1 MPAGSSKLWIAVLA
15 EPALETV
22 RFLSWIKNHRGRTLV
37 LTVVPAACLEYV
49 LNHASSCLD
58 EFVVEPA
65 TEAEFSHRVLKVL
78 QPGLE
83 LERIASRVIAQL
95 GSASLVGN
103 SPKLLAVV
111 EKLPKLACSEMQ
123 VLITGETGT
132 GKELYARALHLLG
145 PRRNLPFVTA
155 DCSVIP
161 DHLFESEMFGHARGA
176 FTDAHAERRGLA
188 AVAAGGTL
196 FLDEIDSLSTTAQA
210 KLLRFVQ
217 EKTYRPLGGDR
228 ECKADVQVI
237 AASNVDLSA
246 RVASQRFRGDL
257 YFRLDVL
264 HVHIPPLRDRLS
276 DLPALAYHFLE
287 KLPSPAL
294 REKRIS
300 SGALDYLAS
309 YQWPG
314 NVRELSNVIQRAA
327 VLSDGNTIH
336 RSDIALGVP
345 DASDRESAASFS
357 ECRTRAIADFE
368 RAFVQRALEEHRGNV
383 THAAQATG
391 KDRRVFG
398 RLIKKY
404 DIRWSADSVG
414 PCGPTGG
421 TIRFQR
427 S

>member
-1 MPAGSSKLWIAVLA
+1 MHPAEATMPYLVSLITQRRHDDPGGSAQESCALSPSLQSFPADSLQKLKSILHSLEGVIHESLYWNDAQPTRMPAGSSKLWIAVLA

-210 KLLRFVQ
+210 KLLRFV
-217 EKTYRPLGGDR
+217 
-228 ECKADVQVI
+228 
-237 AASNVDLSA
+237 
-246 RVASQRFRGDL
+246 
-257 YFRLDVL
+257 
-264 HVHIPPLRDRLS
+264 
-276 DLPALAYHFLE
+276 
-287 KLPSPAL
+287 
-294 REKRIS
+294 
-300 SGALDYLAS
+300 
-309 YQWPG
+309 
-314 NVRELSNVIQRAA
+314 
-327 VLSDGNTIH
+327 
-336 RSDIALGVP
+336 
-345 DASDRESAASFS
+345 
-357 ECRTRAIADFE
+357 
-368 RAFVQRALEEHRGNV
+368 
-383 THAAQATG
+383 
-391 KDRRVFG
+391 
-398 RLIKKY
+398 
-404 DIRWSADSVG
+404 
-414 PCGPTGG
+414 
-421 TIRFQR
+421 
-427 S
+427 